1 MYILNQTK
9 FRTMNLLKMIFMVA
23 VMSVAL
29 IGCKETKKG
38 MEDDID
44 NAVETVE
51 EAAEDAGEAAGEVVE
66 QVVDSVAVIAKEV
79 SAAAVAT
86 TFTVNY
92 PKDAAMASET
102 DAGLKALVKDNPAL
116 AKYFN
121 SAYGYAFFPKITK
134 AGLGVGGAGGKGLVF
149 EKGAVI
155 GSSSLMQATFGLQ
168 AGGQQYQ
175 EIIFFENKAA
185 LDKFTNGKFKL
196 AAEASAVALKSGASA
211 DVAYQDGVSIFTK
224 TLGGVMAEASVG
236 TQKFKFHGM

>member
-1 MYILNQTK
+1 
-9 FRTMNLLKMIFMVA
+9 MNLLKMFFVVAFMSA
-23 VMSVAL
+23 AL

-38 MEDDID
+38 MEEDVD
-44 NAVETVE
+44 NAIETVNETAE
-51 EAAEDAGEAAGEVVE
+51 EVGEATGDVVE
-66 QVVDSVAVIAKEV
+66 QVVDSVAVIAGEV
-79 SAAAVAT
+79 GAAAVAT

-92 PKDAAMASET
+92 PKDAAMAAEV
-102 DAGLKALVKDNPAL
+102 DASLKSMLKENPSL
-116 AKYFN
+116 AKGFA

-134 AGLGVGGAGGKGLVF
+134 AGLGIGGAGGKGLVF
-149 EKGAVI
+149 EKGVVI
-155 GSSSLMQATFGLQ
+155 GSSTLMQGTFGLQ

-196 AAEASAVALKSGASA
+196 AAEASAVALKSGASV

-236 TQKFKFHGM
+236 AQKFKYDGM